1 MLEKLE
7 RHEPVIKLV
16 FRLVVIVLLGVSAW
30 RVEVAISTA
39 DAAHSVAYDA
49 RDYSRF
55 AAKDADAAK
64 DAAKSAADEAREAAR
79 WCRPRY

>member
-7 RHEPVIKLV
+7 HYEPAIKLA
-16 FRLVVIVLLGVSAW
+16 FRVVVIVLLVVITW
-30 RVEVAISTA
+30 RVEVAVNTA
-39 DAAHSVAYDA
+39 DAAHSVGYDA
-49 RDYSRF
+49 RDYARF

-64 DAAKSAADEAREAAR
+64 DAAKSAADEARETAR